1 MRFERVRDDLEV
13 ERGLK
18 KAIQHQRGYMREGEM
33 ATRLQMKRRV
43 RRTQGPGVER
53 KNVSSPGS
61 ILGYLRKEK
70 KLIS

>member
-1 MRFERVRDDLEV
+1 
-13 ERGLK
+13 
-18 KAIQHQRGYMREGEM
+18 MREGEM

-61 ILGYLRKEK
+61 ILGYLSTFLHLEFTFQNSEHMEGDLLS
-70 KLIS
+70 LI